1 VYIVAYLRGED
12 FEVAQQGKVR
22 GSAELGTHGERHID
36 GTGDEGD
43 VVQDNSSHRGSLF
56 GLEKIVRERS
66 FHGRSLLGCRAV
78 LTDDPKLRAGGD
90 LRSLG
95 TPRTLHSIYPWHLA
109 IELADVS
116 DAPERSEMVESSPSR
131 RHSVDNRHQ
140 RTLSFLWM
148 LRGIYFFLLVRLL

>member
-78 LTDDPKLRAGGD
+78 LTDDPSFELAGTCALLAHRVHCIPFTPGTLLLSSQMYRMLQNGRRWWNRPRRD
-90 LRSLG
+90 VTLSIIAIRGRSLSCG
-95 TPRTLHSIYPWHLA
+95 C
-109 IELADVS
+109 
-116 DAPERSEMVESSPSR
+116 
-131 RHSVDNRHQ
+131 
-140 RTLSFLWM
+140 
-148 LRGIYFFLLVRLL
+148 